1 MNTFLRSLKYAI
13 AGITQLLKT
22 EHNFKLLIFIEVFV
36 VITGLVLGITETEWL
51 IILTLSALVISL
63 EAMNS
68 ALEKLCDLYSKE
80 ENSQIKVIKD
90 IAAGAVLIT
99 AVFALIIGVIIF
111 TKYFKNW

>member
-1 MNTFLRSLKYAI
+1 MKKFLRSFKYAFS
-13 AGITQLLKT
+13 GITQLLKT

-36 VITGLVLGITETEWL
+36 VITGLIFSITETEWL
-51 IILTLSALVISL
+51 IVLTVSALVISL

-68 ALEKLCDLYSKE
+68 ALEKLCNLYSKE
-80 ENSQIKVIKD
+80 ENTQIKVIKD

-99 AVFALIIGVIIF
+99 AIFALIIGVIIF

>member
-22 EHNFKLLIFIEVFV
+22 EQNFKLLILIEVFV
-36 VITGLVLGITETEWL
+36 VFIGFVLGITETEWL

-90 IAAGAVLIT
+90 IAAGAVLIS
-99 AVFALIIGVIIF
+99 AIFALIIGVIIF